1 MRGVIG
7 RSARGKHPDA
17 ARRLLVRQLE
27 PATRLLP
34 DVCPRAGTVER
45 VLLAVT
51 AGVRAPLLSLTAR
64 AADVSLRLPPSR
76 WLLAGARPPP
86 GPSPRSPAPADRLLR
101 GAPGAG
107 SVSFDPE
114 AGVVTGL
121 TRDRDSRSENRCSM
135 CSAIHISSRT
145 SLRPSS
151 TREPSDPPPRVVL
164 TFVPGLLDLQQSRG
178 SRAPITAGPAG
189 RVLPLQGVCARWRR
203 RRQIDP
209 MGFAGVA
216 RVSCAFTIP
225 HGNGTDE
232 ARHVADWTRG
242 LAGSE
247 NPAFPCN
254 LSLHKA

>member
-1 MRGVIG
+1 MR
-7 RSARGKHPDA
+7 
-17 ARRLLVRQLE
+17 
-27 PATRLLP
+27 
-34 DVCPRAGTVER
+34 
-45 VLLAVT
+45 VT
-51 AGVRAPLLSLTAR
+51 APSSHIVRCDPISTCKGFWCERWVELKNPTKLPPKISDCRVRPPALRSSRSRCIGARCKDDRVSSSLRKQKNSLTAR

-86 GPSPRSPAPADRLLR
+86 GPSPRSPAPADHLLR

-164 TFVPGLLDLQQSRG
+164 TFVR
-178 SRAPITAGPAG
+178 
-189 RVLPLQGVCARWRR
+189 
-203 RRQIDP
+203 
-209 MGFAGVA
+209 
-216 RVSCAFTIP
+216 
-225 HGNGTDE
+225 
-232 ARHVADWTRG
+232 
-242 LAGSE
+242 
-247 NPAFPCN
+247 
-254 LSLHKA
+254 

>member
-1 MRGVIG
+1 MRPNQYMQGFLVRAVGGAEESDQTPAENLRSQSRPPAG
-7 RSARGKHPDA
+7 RSSRPRCIG
-17 ARRLLVRQLE
+17 ARRK
-27 PATRLLP
+27 
-34 DVCPRAGTVER
+34 DDR
-45 VLLAVT
+45 VSSSL
-51 AGVRAPLLSLTAR
+51 RKQKNSLTAR

-86 GPSPRSPAPADRLLR
+86 GPSPRSRAPADRLLR

-164 TFVPGLLDLQQSRG
+164 TFVR
-178 SRAPITAGPAG
+178 
-189 RVLPLQGVCARWRR
+189 
-203 RRQIDP
+203 
-209 MGFAGVA
+209 
-216 RVSCAFTIP
+216 
-225 HGNGTDE
+225 
-232 ARHVADWTRG
+232 
-242 LAGSE
+242 
-247 NPAFPCN
+247 
-254 LSLHKA
+254 